1 MRVLFDTDVVLD
13 LILDRQPF
21 VQVATELFELHE
33 QGRIDIFVAAVTPIN
48 VFYITR
54 KNKGLDRARRAI
66 DELLSSV
73 AVCPLD
79 QAILVKA
86 QKTAFK
92 DFEDAVQHTCAAASG
107 LDAIVTRNLNDYK
120 DATLPVF
127 SPPDFLKKLRT
138 ESK

>member
-1 MRVLFDTDVVLD
+1 MRVLCDTDVVLD
-13 LILDRQPF
+13 LILDRPPF

-33 QGRIDIFVAAVTPIN
+33 QGRIDIFFSPITPIN

-54 KNKGLDRARRAI
+54 KNKGLANARLAI

-79 QAILVKA
+79 QPILVKA
-86 QKTAFK
+86 QKTLFK
-92 DFEDAVQHTCAAASG
+92 DFEDAVQHASATAIG
-107 LDAIVTRNLNDYK
+107 LDAIVTRDLDDYRE
-120 DATLPVF
+120 ATLPVF
-127 SPPDFLKKLRT
+127 SPRDFLNKLQS

>member
-13 LILDRQPF
+13 LVLDRQPF
-21 VQVATELFELHE
+21 VLVAAELFELHE
-33 QGRIDIFVAAVTPIN
+33 QGRIDIFVSAITPIN

-54 KNKGLDRARRAI
+54 KNKGLDKARRAI

-73 AVCPLD
+73 MVCPID
-79 QAILVKA
+79 QPILVKA

-92 DFEDAVQHTCAAASG
+92 DFEDSVQHTCAAESG
-107 LDAIVTRNLNDYK
+107 LDAIVTRNLDDYEH
-120 DATLPVF
+120 ATLPVF
-127 SPPDFLKKLRT
+127 SPPDFLNKLQT

>member
-13 LILDRQPF
+13 LILDREPF

-33 QGRIDIFVAAVTPIN
+33 EGRIDIFVAAVTPIN

-54 KNKGLDRARRAI
+54 KNKGLDRAWRAI

-73 AVCPLD
+73 AVCHLD

-86 QKTAFK
+86 RKTAFK
-92 DFEDAVQHTCAAASG
+92 DFEDAVQHTCATASG
-107 LDAIVTRNLNDYK
+107 LDAIVTRNLKDYK
-120 DATLPVF
+120 NATLPVF
-127 SPPDFLKKLRT
+127 SPPDFLKKLRP